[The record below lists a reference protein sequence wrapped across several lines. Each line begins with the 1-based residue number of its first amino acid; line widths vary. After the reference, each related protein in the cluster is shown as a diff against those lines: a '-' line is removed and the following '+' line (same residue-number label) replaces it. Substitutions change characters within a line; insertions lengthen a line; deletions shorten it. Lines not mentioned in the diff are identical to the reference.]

1 MKTDLHD
8 VAATYSKPGAAFF
21 VAVGADDDDLVQ
33 YAIPVSECT
42 ILCDVIA
49 DRVDAAADDGV
60 VQYAL

>member
-21 VAVGADDDDLVQ
+21 VAVDADDDDLVQ
-33 YAIPVSECT
+33 YAMPVSECT